1 VLKNSDLEIKE
12 LIIFGID
19 PQFADKPVFW
29 FKENEETTIKNLNK
43 RWVRKN
49 ILKID
54 LGKNLSFAEIQ
65 KKLYELNYDRV
76 FENLRPGEYLIQGGL
91 IKIFPL
97 NKLSAYTL
105 EFSGSRVE
113 KIWQDKEI
121 LSEEQRKILLKQ
133 KFNDEFNLKTLE
145 KLKSGD
151 FVVHQDHGIGRFLKY
166 EEQTFN
172 QETKKYFIIQYA
184 APRKDASP
192 DTLFVPTLQARKI
205 SRYLGFARPKINRLG
220 TQTWHKTIAHIKEE
234 ALKFAQELLEI
245 YAKREMIKRP
255 PYQIDEN
262 LLKDV
267 SARFE
272 FEETPDQIL
281 AIENIKNDLQK
292 NIPMDRLVCGDVGFG
307 KTEVALQAAVMAV
320 GAGKQVAML
329 CPTTILADQHFKT
342 FSSRLDPPPPMAD
355 GGLGIT
361 VGLISR
367 FESKLSQKKTIEALK
382 KGSLDIVIG
391 THRLLSKDIL
401 SATDKPLGS
410 AIKNLGLLIIDE
422 EQRFGVKQKESFKKM
437 RSLVDILSLSATPI
451 PRTLSLSLTHIRDL
465 SLIQTPPPGRQSIET
480 IVSVFDTKIVKEAI
494 KNELARNGQIFY
506 LHNRIDTI
514 ENAAEKLKKMM
525 PDLRLAIAH
534 GRQSEKELRGTI
546 EDFREHKFDL
556 LLATTIIENGLDLS
570 NANTLIVDDTTRLGL
585 AQAYQIRGRIGRS
598 KQKAH
603 AYFLYPAK
611 KLTTDQKARLE
622 TLEEFQEIGSGFY
635 VSQKDLEIRGPG
647 NILGKEQSGNVAR
660 VGFNLY
666 CQLIADAV
674 EKLKNKNPLT

>member
-1 VLKNSDLEIKE
+1 MSGNDNLEIKD
-12 LIIFGID
+12 LVIFGID

-29 FKENEETTIKNLNK
+29 FEENEGQMLKNLNK
-43 RWVRKN
+43 NWVRKN

-54 LGKNLSFAEIQ
+54 LGKNLSFSEIQ

-76 FENLRPGEYLIQGGL
+76 LEDPRPGEYLIQGGL

-97 NKLSAYTL
+97 NKLARCVL
-105 EFSGSRVE
+105 EFSGNKIE
-113 KIWQDKEI
+113 KIWQDKEV

-166 EEQTFN
+166 EERTFN

-184 APRKDASP
+184 APRKDAPP
-192 DTLFVPTLQARKI
+192 DTLFVPSLQARKI

-220 TQTWHKTIAHIKEE
+220 AQAWRKTLTHIKEE

-245 YAKREMIKRP
+245 YAKRELVKRP
-255 PYQIDEN
+255 PYDVDED
-262 LLKDV
+262 LLK
-267 SARFE
+267 SAREGFE

-320 GAGKQVAML
+320 GAGPQVAML

-342 FSSRLDPPPPMAD
+342 FSSRLEK
-355 GGLGIT
+355 LGILI
-361 VGLISR
+361 GLLSR
-367 FESKLSQKKTIEALK
+367 FETKSSQKKTIESLK
-382 KGSLDIVIG
+382 RGSLDIVIG
-391 THRLLSKDIL
+391 THRLLSKDVI
-401 SATDKPLGS
+401 SETNGS
-410 AIKNLGLLIIDE
+410 NFTAKNLGLLIIDE

-437 RSLVDILSLSATPI
+437 RSLLDILSLSATPI

-480 IVSVFDTKIVKEAI
+480 IVSIFDTKTVKEAI
-494 KNELARNGQIFY
+494 KNELARGGQIFY

-514 ENAAEKLKKMM
+514 GGATEKLKKLI
-525 PDLRLAIAH
+525 PNLRLAVAH
-534 GRQSEKELRGTI
+534 GRQGEKELRDTI
-546 EDFREHKFDL
+546 ENFRAHKTDL

-570 NANTLIVDDTTRLGL
+570 NANTLIVDDATRLGL
-585 AQAYQIRGRIGRS
+585 AQAYQIRGRIGRAS
-598 KQKAH
+598 QKAH
-603 AYFLYPAK
+603 AYFLYPSK
-611 KLTTDQKARLE
+611 NLTLEQRTRLE
-622 TLEEFQEIGSGFY
+622 ALEEFQEIGSGFY
-635 VSQKDLEIRGPG
+635 ISQKDLEIRGPG
-647 NILGKEQSGNVAR
+647 NILGKEQSGSVAR

-666 CQLIADAV
+666 CQLVADAV
-674 EKLKNKNPLT
+674 EKLKGK

>member
-1 VLKNSDLEIKE
+1 MLKNSDLEANE

-29 FKENEETTIKNLNK
+29 FEENEGQMLKNLNK
-43 RWVRKN
+43 KWIRKN

-54 LGKNLSFAEIQ
+54 LGKNLSFSEIQ

-76 FENLRPGEYLIQGGL
+76 LEDLRPGEYLVQGGL
-91 IKIFPL
+91 VKIFPL
-97 NKLSAYTL
+97 NKLSKYVL
-105 EFSGSRVE
+105 EFSGSKIE
-113 KIWQDKEI
+113 KIWQDKEV
-121 LSEEQRKILLKQ
+121 LSEEQRGALLKQ

-151 FVVHQDHGIGRFLKY
+151 FVVHQDHGIGKFLKY
-166 EEQTFN
+166 EERAFN

-184 APRKDASP
+184 PPRKDASP

-220 TQTWHKTIAHIKEE
+220 TQAWHKTVAHIKEE
-234 ALKFAQELLEI
+234 ATKFAQELLEI
-245 YAKREMIKRP
+245 YAKRELVKRL
-255 PYQIDEN
+255 PYSVDEE
-262 LLKDV
+262 LLKSV
-267 SARFE
+267 SEGFE
-272 FEETPDQIL
+272 FEETLDQIL

-342 FSSRLDPPPPMAD
+342 FSSRLE
-355 GGLGIT
+355 GLGIL
-361 VGLISR
+361 VGLLSR
-367 FESKLSQKKTIEALK
+367 FETKSSQKKTIEALK

-391 THRLLSKDIL
+391 THRLLSKDVI
-401 SATDKPLGS
+401 SETNSSNFVA
-410 AIKNLGLLIIDE
+410 KNLGLLIIDE

-437 RSLVDILSLSATPI
+437 RSLLDILSLSATPI

-480 IVSVFDTKIVKEAI
+480 IVSIFDTKIVKEAI
-494 KNELARNGQIFY
+494 KNELARDGQIFY

-514 ENAAEKLKKMM
+514 EIASEKLKKLM
-525 PDLRLAIAH
+525 PNLRIAIAH
-534 GRQSEKELRGTI
+534 GRQSEKELRDTI
-546 EDFREHKFDL
+546 EGFRAHKTDL

-570 NANTLIVDDTTRLGL
+570 NANTLIVDDATRLGL
-585 AQAYQIRGRIGRS
+585 AQAYQIRGRIGRAS
-598 KQKAH
+598 QKAY
-603 AYFLYPAK
+603 AYFLCPSK
-611 KLTTDQKARLE
+611 NLTLDQRARLE
-622 TLEEFQEIGSGFY
+622 ALEEFQEIGSGFY
-635 VSQKDLEIRGPG
+635 ISQKDLEIRGPG
-647 NILGKEQSGNVAR
+647 NILGKEQSGNVVR

-674 EKLKNKNPLT
+674 EKLRGK